1 MGPPINTRLEA
12 IEGVLAAAVP
22 VPAVDAIAPSAAAVH
37 RGMVVWLTGLSG
49 AGKSTLATALQ
60 RRLAE
65 RGMRSYVLDGDRLR
79 VGLNRDLGFSEDDR
93 TENVRRVGEVA
104 ALFADSGV
112 IAIVALISPY
122 AAARLRA
129 RTAARGQFCEVYVK
143 ASLDACAV
151 RDPKG
156 LYARARR
163 GELAEFTG
171 VSAPYE
177 IPADPDV
184 TLDTE
189 VDDVQRCVERL
200 VRYMDGSLAVRDD
213 SDTT

>member
-1 MGPPINTRLEA
+1 MGPLINTRLDVVA
-12 IEGVLAAAVP
+12 GGSASAAVA
-22 VPAVDAIAPSAAAVH
+22 PAAIPDAASAAPSAAIAH
-37 RGMVVWLTGLSG
+37 GGMVVWLTGLSG
-49 AGKSTLATALQ
+49 AGKSTLAIALQ
-60 RRLAE
+60 QRLTQ
-65 RGMRSYVLDGDRLR
+65 RGMRSHVLDGDRLR
-79 VGLNRDLGFSEDDR
+79 VGLNQDLGFSEADR

-104 ALFADSGV
+104 ALFADAGV

-129 RTAARGQFCEVYVK
+129 RSAAFGRFCEVYVK

-171 VSAPYE
+171 ISAPYE
-177 IPADPDV
+177 IPAAPDV
-184 TLDTE
+184 VLDTE
-189 VDDVQRCVERL
+189 ADDVRACVERL
-200 VRYMDGSLAVRDD
+200 VRYVDGALAV
-213 SDTT
+213 